1 MWKDKFAE
9 ICKEAKS
16 YDEEMNKGASEQEI
30 SILVDSIKEELNID
44 IPDGVISLLKIV
56 NGLEFN
62 GYILYGI
69 DEDLLEDTPEQAING
84 LISNNLDW
92 IYENEDLKKYLFI
105 GDSSDSWY
113 VFDTEASEY
122 LILDKPSAVII
133 ESFENI
139 ESMLDSILDEV
150 LS

>member
-1 MWKDKFAE
+1 MRRIKKIYYCNAE
-9 ICKEAKS
+9 
-16 YDEEMNKGASEQEI
+16 
-30 SILVDSIKEELNID
+30 
-44 IPDGVISLLKIV
+44 
-56 NGLEFN
+56 
-62 GYILYGI
+62 
-69 DEDLLEDTPEQAING
+69 
-84 LISNNLDW
+84 
-92 IYENEDLKKYLFI
+92 
-105 GDSSDSWY
+105 Y